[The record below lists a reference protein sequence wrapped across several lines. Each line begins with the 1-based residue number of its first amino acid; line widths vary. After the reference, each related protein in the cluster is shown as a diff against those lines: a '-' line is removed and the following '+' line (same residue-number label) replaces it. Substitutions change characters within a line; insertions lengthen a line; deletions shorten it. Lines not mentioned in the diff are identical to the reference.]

1 MNTTNLMG
9 PGFAG
14 TAMPTM
20 QPLTAPLMPAPMPM
34 PMMCLEWVVLDIET
48 QGGDPNQVWEWIRRN
63 WWPNEDH
70 KPETMARRL
79 VEAVEKKKEKLAL
92 LDSASIVMVQV
103 KTSAGH
109 VFVFHT
115 FAEAVELPAG
125 AGLVAHRT
133 EAELLASVNQW
144 LDMNCG
150 EGTTIVGWNINGF
163 DLPRLRLRTAKAGL
177 RVSRTLTGM
186 CGVLDLMRE
195 YARNWSVE
203 RNEFIALGD
212 ALEALG
218 MENHKKDVDGSMV
231 GELLERREYARLIG
245 YGVTDVTQEAAVFL
259 KMTGQEA
266 AMR

>member
-9 PGFAG
+9 PGFMG
-14 TAMPTM
+14 TTMPGMSPINTT
-20 QPLTAPLMPAPMPM
+20 LAPAPM

-48 QGGDPNQVWEWIRRN
+48 EGGDPNQVWEWVRRN

-70 KPETMARRL
+70 KPETMAKRL
-79 VEAVEKKKEKLAL
+79 VEAVEKKREKLAL
-92 LDSASIVMVQV
+92 LDSAEIVMVQV
-103 KTSAGH
+103 KTSAGG
-109 VFVFHT
+109 VFVFHA
-115 FAEAVELPAG
+115 FEDQSLSAP
-125 AGLVAHRT
+125 GLVSCGD
-133 EAELLASVNQW
+133 EAALLRSVNQW

-195 YARNWSVE
+195 YGRNWSVE
-203 RNEFIALGD
+203 RGEFIALGD

-218 MENHKKDVDGSMV
+218 MENHKKEVNGAMV
-231 GELLERREYARLIG
+231 GELLEAGNYARLIE
-245 YGVTDVTQEAAVFL
+245 YGITDVTQEAAVFL
-259 KMTGQEA
+259 KMTGQA
-266 AMR
+266 G